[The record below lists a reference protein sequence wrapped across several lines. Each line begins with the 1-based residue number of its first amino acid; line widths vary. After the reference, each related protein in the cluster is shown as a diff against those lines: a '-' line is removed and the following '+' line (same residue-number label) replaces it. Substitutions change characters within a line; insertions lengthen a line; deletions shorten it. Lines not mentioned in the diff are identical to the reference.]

1 MPMQSIRATPTS
13 ITEKNTTFRCASWVY
28 LFSLLQVYPSPTR
41 NSFASS
47 PFRSIGVWWQYIIFA
62 VNKYFFT
69 VNKKI
74 QLFTF
79 PGGCFAEEQAKNR
92 FLCGWLGM
100 TFDSE
105 WVTRESQS
113 LIVIGFGETYAN
125 YGTIAVR
132 RILQLYIV
140 VASNMKQSFQA
151 HPIFHSMYNTL
162 QESLIWDGWK
172 LCFLKRTNTG

>member
-47 PFRSIGVWWQYIIFA
+47 PFRSVGVWWQYISLLWTNTSSTRKSNYLRFREA
-62 VNKYFFT
+62 ASPKNKR
-69 VNKKI
+69 
-74 QLFTF
+74 
-79 PGGCFAEEQAKNR
+79 KNR
-92 FLCGWLGM
+92 LVWMVMLGM
-100 TFDSE
+100 TFE

-162 QESLIWDGWK
+162 PESLIWDGWK
-172 LCFLKRTNTG
+172 RCFLKRTNTG